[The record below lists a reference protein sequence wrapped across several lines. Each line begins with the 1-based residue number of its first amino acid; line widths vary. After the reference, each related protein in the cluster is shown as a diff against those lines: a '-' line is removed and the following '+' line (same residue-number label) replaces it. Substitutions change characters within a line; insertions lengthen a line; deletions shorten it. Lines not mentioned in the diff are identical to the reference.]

1 MVNWTN
7 NKDCSEKMWS
17 NSSLFYAT
25 AWTFTHFTI
34 RTLNISLYQM
44 TLFFKLELTVL
55 FSITFWRKRRFWVVS
70 NASNNL
76 KTCTNGPVS
85 FSGTGLSGLYKGP
98 LGIQVCTIMSSKL
111 HKMFLNF
118 WLVQIS
124 LLINNSS
131 RIYRTK
137 TRAPE
142 RPNYFGP

>member
-34 RTLNISLYQM
+34 RTLNISSYQM

-76 KTCTNGPVS
+76 KTCTNGLVS
-85 FSGTGLSGLYKGP
+85 FSGTGLRQWSIQRALRHTGLHHNE
-98 LGIQVCTIMSSKL
+98 LQITQI
-111 HKMFLNF
+111 
-118 WLVQIS
+118 IS
-124 LLINNSS
+124 LLSFIQNVSQFLIGSNFL
-131 RIYRTK
+131 
-137 TRAPE
+137 AD
-142 RPNYFGP
+142 